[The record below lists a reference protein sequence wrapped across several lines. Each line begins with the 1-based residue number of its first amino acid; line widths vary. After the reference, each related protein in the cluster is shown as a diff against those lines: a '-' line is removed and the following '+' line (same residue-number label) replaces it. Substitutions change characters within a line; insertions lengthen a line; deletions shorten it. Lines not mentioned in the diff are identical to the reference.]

1 VVLIGAVL
9 SVVGRSIMFNL
20 LRPLASLLFAL
31 SITTPLFAGSI
42 SVKMDKLNDSLMIDA
57 ENASIDD
64 VLNEIR
70 SANGFE
76 VTRNGRGE
84 PSVVSGQYEGP
95 IESVVLR
102 ILRRENHM
110 IVFSGDTGGISR
122 IVLYR
127 ASKLLPLR
135 TAQETAALFA
145 VQQPAPIAITTPQPV
160 SSALPQPVTPP
171 NSRALAGHPQPAT
184 KDAAPSQPSLQL
196 NSQPLAGRRLRGA
209 APK

>member
-1 VVLIGAVL
+1 
-9 SVVGRSIMFNL
+9 MFNL
-20 LRPLASLLFAL
+20 LRSLASLIFAL
-31 SITTPLFAGSI
+31 SLTTPLLAGSI

-171 NSRALAGHPQPAT
+171 NSRALAGHAQPAK
-184 KDAAPSQPSLQL
+184 KDAALSQPSLPL
-196 NSQPLAGRRLRGA
+196 NSQLPGGRRLRGV